1 MKDSDQMIIVLITGI
16 VLSVIFMI
24 LTPIRR
30 EIYRNQ
36 EYSEYFTKTHNK
48 LKSLNLDDQVVIG
61 RTIYKLIDSKIRK
74 NSETY
79 NFSNGNESVSVIVE
93 NNTMTIMSLDK
104 KCGYMVDVENNKYR
118 KIPNDEKW
126 KKISDNESENLLKDI
141 FKEELLEK
149 CNIINFQ

>member
-24 LTPIRR
+24 LAPIRR

-36 EYSEYFTKTHNK
+36 EYSEYFTKTHKK
-48 LKSLNLDDQVVIG
+48 LKSLKPDDQAVIG
-61 RTIYKLIDSKIRK
+61 RTIYKLIDSKIMK

-79 NFSNGNESVSVIVE
+79 NFSNGTESVSVIVE
-93 NNTMTIMSLDK
+93 NKTMTIMSLDK
-104 KCGYMVDVENNKYR
+104 TCGYIVDVENNKYR

>member
-1 MKDSDQMIIVLITGI
+1 MKDSDQMIIVFITGI
-16 VLSVIFMI
+16 VLFIIFMI
-24 LTPIRR
+24 LPIRR

-36 EYSEYFTKTHNK
+36 EYSEYFTNTHKK
-48 LKSLNLDDQVVIG
+48 LKTLKADDQVVIG
-61 RTIYKLIDSKIRK
+61 RTIYKLIDSRIRK

-104 KCGYMVDVENNKYR
+104 KCGYMVDVENNRYK